1 MKLAAVLLVAPP
13 PDDQVSPGLLGFA
26 VVFGLALAT
35 VLLIRSMVYHLRKV
49 RYSPDPAASRPADP
63 GAHPD
68 PAASRPADPGA
79 HPDPAASR
87 PDGSAPAD
95 EPGTQDG
102 STGNPPDDRT
112 GGPSSGV

>member
-1 MKLAAVLLVAPP
+1 VKLAAVLLVAPP

-49 RYSPDPAASRPADP
+49 RYSPDPAARRPADP

-68 PAASRPADPGA
+68 PAAR
-79 HPDPAASR
+79 R

-95 EPGTQDG
+95 EPGKQDG
-102 STGNPPDDRT
+102 SPGNPPDDRT
-112 GGPSSGV
+112 GGPPSGV

>member
-68 PAASRPADPGA
+68 PAAR
-79 HPDPAASR
+79 R

-95 EPGTQDG
+95 EPGKQDG
-102 STGNPPDDRT
+102 SPGDLPDDRT
-112 GGPSSGV
+112 GGPPSGV